1 MGNKNDGS
9 LFTRF
14 RNSKEIDPND
24 ISLQPGQL
32 WTAPNGEIHSL
43 YNQQNGK
50 NYWMVGKGVNGRNG
64 RRNKQYRADRN
75 GEGLPEPV
83 AFGKK
88 IQGLRSSEIK
98 EFIDI
103 ADNELY
109 GNRTKSLV

>member
-1 MGNKNDGS
+1 MGNKIDGS
-9 LFTRF
+9 LATRF

-24 ISLQPGQL
+24 ISLQLGQL
-32 WTAPNGEIHSL
+32 YTAPSGQIHSL

-50 NYWMVGKGVNGRNG
+50 NFWMVGKGVNGRNG

-98 EFIDI
+98 AFIDI
-103 ADNELY
+103 ADDELY